1 METQT
6 IGLARFHTL
15 IESPHAG
22 VIGTDEDGTVRYCSA
37 RAAAIF
43 GYAEGDVVGAKV
55 ADLIVADNR
64 AGPEGETQAHLNA
77 TGQRAGGVTFPI
89 DLTVVSI
96 KIGTTSSLIWI
107 VRERS
112 LTDVPYEDALTK
124 LPSRDFA
131 CERLRERLEQ
141 AQINQ
146 RSLALLIVGLGGI
159 DAINRSLGRSAG
171 DAALLEAA
179 QRLRQ
184 GAPGADIIGRL
195 GGAEFCVVL
204 ADGAGATE
212 LESLARALAES
223 LAYNID
229 AGGEAVRVAPKIGIA
244 LAPADGT
251 DVATLIAHAQTAL
264 DRAKHGDSALCFY
277 SAEVSDRL
285 RARRDLQTAIRAALD
300 KKQFS
305 LAFLPLIDLATGN
318 VAGVEALLR
327 WHHPERGE
335 IKPLDFIPLA
345 EECGLMVP
353 IGTWVLREG
362 LRCLKRWNDAGRTI
376 RLAVNLSARQL
387 HAPSFV
393 RQLSASLKASGCKPE
408 WLELELTEGVAMQ
421 HAATVQLV
429 LTDVRRLGVRVA
441 LDDFGTG
448 YSSMAYLKS
457 LPVDIIKIDR
467 SFVDGVPTDNDD
479 SSIVRAI
486 VAFALCTGREV
497 RAEGVTNIGQ
507 ARWLH
512 AEGCDAAQGFFFSKP
527 IPEAEFD
534 TWLAAYEAEGI
545 EEST

>member
-1 METQT
+1 
-6 IGLARFHTL
+6 L
-15 IESPHAG
+15 
-22 VIGTDEDGTVRYCSA
+22 
-37 RAAAIF
+37 
-43 GYAEGDVVGAKV
+43 
-55 ADLIVADNR
+55 
-64 AGPEGETQAHLNA
+64 
-77 TGQRAGGVTFPI
+77 
-89 DLTVVSI
+89 
-96 KIGTTSSLIWI
+96 
-107 VRERS
+107 
-112 LTDVPYEDALTK
+112 
-124 LPSRDFA
+124 
-131 CERLRERLEQ
+131 
-141 AQINQ
+141 
-146 RSLALLIVGLGGI
+146 
-159 DAINRSLGRSAG
+159 AG
-171 DAALLEAA
+171 DAALVEAA

-204 ADGAGATE
+204 ADGSGATE
-212 LESLARALAES
+212 LESLARTLAES

-244 LAPADGT
+244 LAPADGA
-251 DVATLIAHAQTAL
+251 DVATLVANAQTAL

-285 RARRDLQTAIRAALD
+285 RARRDLQTAIRTALD

-327 WHHPERGE
+327 WYHPERGE

-353 IGTWVLREG
+353 IGSWVLREG
-362 LRCLKRWNDAGRTI
+362 LRCLKRWNDVGRTI
-376 RLAVNLSARQL
+376 RLAVNVSARQL

-393 RQLSASLKASGCKPE
+393 RQLSASLKATGCKPE

-429 LTDVRRLGVRVA
+429 LTDVRQLGVRVA

-497 RAEGVTNIGQ
+497 RAEGVTNIEQ

-527 IPEAEFD
+527 IPDAEFD